1 MLRRWTSF
9 YGANPLHLLVLIGCF
24 ALAGYAVW
32 RVIDNPS
39 LPRMALWFVGAVIA
53 HDLILFPLYA
63 LADRSL
69 SGALRALRALR
80 RGRDGPRVPVLNHV
94 RVPALGAG
102 LTFLLFF
109 PGIVGQ
115 GSGTHRAATGLAQEG
130 YAARWLLL
138 VAALFLVSALV
149 YAIRARRYR
158 AGSSSRATTP

>member
-24 ALAGYAVW
+24 ALAGYAVTQLAS
-32 RVIDNPS
+32 NPS
-39 LPRMALWFVGAVIA
+39 LPRMALWFIGAVIA

-69 SGALRALRALR
+69 SGALRALR

-102 LTFLLFF
+102 LTFVLFF

-115 GSGTHRAATGLAQEG
+115 GAGTHRAATGLAQEG

-138 VAALFLVSALV
+138 VAALFLVSAAV
-149 YAIRARRYR
+149 YAIRVRHYR

>member
-9 YGANPLHLLVLIGCF
+9 YGANPLHLLALIGCF
-24 ALAGYAVW
+24 GLAGYV
-32 RVIDNPS
+32 VLKLSGNPS
-39 LPRMALWFVGAVIA
+39 LPRMVLWFLGAVVA

-69 SGALRALRALR
+69 SSGLRALR
-80 RGRDGPRVPVLNHV
+80 RGGNGPRVPVVNHV

-102 LTFLLFF
+102 LTFLVFF

-115 GSGTHRAATGLAQEG
+115 GSGAHRAATGLAQDG

-138 VAALFLVSALV
+138 VAALFLASAV
-149 YAIRARRYR
+149 AYAIRVRRYR
-158 AGSSSRATTP
+158 AGSASRATTP